1 MLMNKVLGDSKWMHS
16 MCYID
21 DVVVFTKKKDFGL
34 HLQHLQ
40 DVFTR
45 LQRANLRLKAAKCEF
60 ATGEISFLG
69 YRVGREGLKPCP
81 KKIEA
86 ISQIAV
92 PRTKKQV
99 RSFLGLAGFYRNMI
113 KMFSVT
119 AEPLHGLT
127 KAKNPERVRWTPECQ
142 KAFEALKEA
151 LTSHPVLQLP
161 DMSLPFILETD
172 ASKMGIGAV
181 LMQEL
186 EPGKMCTIAYASGL
200 NSPAQK
206 NYSVFDLELSA
217 IVYEV
222 TRFRSYLYGRTFTIV
237 SDHKALRHLMSL
249 TQPGGRL
256 ARWQLMLADYSFDIK
271 YKPGSKMAFR
281 RRIRR
286 VQLVVPEDEEIR
298 TNLIKWAHSF
308 GCGGHTGA
316 SKTFQLLRQHYW
328 WRNSYHSVVAFVRR
342 CTVCQLQ
349 KNPLARL
356 RARPG
361 VCRRPTPTAPW
372 ETIHIDACKIMGKDV
387 MLFVCGFTRWPEA
400 MVFEELPN
408 GNSLSEALIRKVV
421 SRHGTPSEI
430 FCDSVSYQASGTFR
444 AFCERL
450 NIRVRLTS
458 AYQPQSN
465 GLVESKARC

>member
-1 MLMNKVLGDSKWMHS
+1 MELLMKNKTLFQSSKPGKTPYIVHRINSKGTCYVRPYRLAATEIDKAEAICEEMLKDGIIKPSNSAFNNPVVMVTKKDQTSRFCLDLKRLNSLCAATSYPLDSIADCMDSLGGGVHYLSSVDIIAAFWNIEVDPEDQHKLAFSVRSKKYEFTRVPFGLKDSSYTFVMLMNKVLGDSKWMHS

-86 ISQIAV
+86 IAQIAV

-161 DMSLPFILETD
+161 DMFLPFILETD

-186 EPGKMCTIAYASGL
+186 EPGKMCAIAYASRL

-217 IVYEV
+217 IVYGV
-222 TRFRSYLYGRTFTIV
+222 TRFRPYLYGRTFTIV

-249 TQPGGRL
+249 TQPGDRL
-256 ARWQLMLADYSFDIK
+256 ARWQLMLADYTSD
-271 YKPGSKMAFR
+271 Y
-281 RRIRR
+281 
-286 VQLVVPEDEEIR
+286 
-298 TNLIKWAHSF
+298 LI
-308 GCGGHTGA
+308 GGT
-316 SKTFQLLRQHYW
+316 
-328 WRNSYHSVVAFVRR
+328 
-342 CTVCQLQ
+342 
-349 KNPLARL
+349 
-356 RARPG
+356 
-361 VCRRPTPTAPW
+361 
-372 ETIHIDACKIMGKDV
+372 
-387 MLFVCGFTRWPEA
+387 
-400 MVFEELPN
+400 
-408 GNSLSEALIRKVV
+408 
-421 SRHGTPSEI
+421 
-430 FCDSVSYQASGTFR
+430 
-444 AFCERL
+444 
-450 NIRVRLTS
+450 
-458 AYQPQSN
+458 
-465 GLVESKARC
+465 